1 MPTEQSV
8 PCQWHLLWEILQMS
22 LFIGDCRFVRL
33 IAESNYYIC
42 ICILY
47 MYMYIIH
54 THIQWHFNACI
65 QCVKIEDTDMSIAPN
80 T

>member
-1 MPTEQSV
+1 
-8 PCQWHLLWEILQMS
+8 MS

-47 MYMYIIH
+47 MYICICIFYTH

-65 QCVKIEDTDMSIAPN
+65 QCVKIEDTGMSIAPN